1 MTDNNRTDNNRGAK
15 VLQFPVKQ
23 AQSPRAQEL
32 RVIVGDYLEIM
43 ESNGL
48 YPDQAR
54 ALAAALVELADI
66 SDAVKDG

>member
-1 MTDNNRTDNNRGAK
+1 MTDNNRGAK

-23 AQSPRAQEL
+23 AQSPRVQEL
-32 RVIVGDYLEIM
+32 RVIVGDYLKIM